1 MNDVPE
7 ITGNKVTLSCLL
19 KVIIHDIRKVGAIFK
34 SILYSLIPVVV
45 VSIPAILHLI
55 VLVLCCRYGVVDWE
69 GVSMAPIIMSSLII
83 GMCIVFNL
91 GFFDGKIE
99 DINGFDKLFFI
110 VEVMLNIIGISFL
123 LSNSFVVLIITA
135 SVMVIGACVYAYW
148 RHVCD
153 VCKNK

>member
-7 ITGNKVTLSCLL
+7 ITGNKVTLRCLL
-19 KVIIHDIRKVGAIFK
+19 NVIIHDIRKVGAIFK
-34 SILYSLIPVVV
+34 SILYSLIPVVIM
-45 VSIPAILHLI
+45 SIPAILHLI
-55 VLVLCCRYGVVDWE
+55 VLVLCCRYEVVDWE
-69 GVSMAPIIMSSLII
+69 GVGMAPIIMSSVII
-83 GMCIVFNL
+83 GICIVLNL
-91 GFFDGKIE
+91 GFFNRKIE
-99 DINGFDKLFFI
+99 DIAVFDKLF
-110 VEVMLNIIGISFL
+110 EVVLNIIGISFL

>member
-7 ITGNKVTLSCLL
+7 ITGNKVTLRCLL

-34 SILYSLIPVVV
+34 SILYSLIPVVIM
-45 VSIPAILHLI
+45 SIPAILHLI
-55 VLVLCCRYGVVDWE
+55 VLVLCCRYEVVDWE
-69 GVSMAPIIMSSLII
+69 GVGMAPIIMSSVII
-83 GMCIVFNL
+83 GICIVLNL
-91 GFFDGKIE
+91 GFFSRKIE
-99 DINGFDKLFFI
+99 DIAVFDKLF
-110 VEVMLNIIGISFL
+110 EVVLNIIGISFL

>member
-7 ITGNKVTLSCLL
+7 ITGNKVTLRCLL

-34 SILYSLIPVVV
+34 SILYSLIPVVIM
-45 VSIPAILHLI
+45 SIPAILHLI
-55 VLVLCCRYGVVDWE
+55 VLVLCCRYAVVDWE
-69 GVSMAPIIMSSLII
+69 VVGMAPIIMSSVII
-83 GMCIVFNL
+83 GICIVLNL
-91 GFFDGKIE
+91 GFFSWKIE
-99 DINGFDKLFFI
+99 DIVVFDKLF
-110 VEVMLNIIGISFL
+110 EVVLNIIGISFL

>member
-7 ITGNKVTLSCLL
+7 ITGNKVTLRCLL

-34 SILYSLIPVVV
+34 SILYSLIPVVIM
-45 VSIPAILHLI
+45 SIPAILHLI
-55 VLVLCCRYGVVDWE
+55 VLVLCCRYEVVDWE
-69 GVSMAPIIMSSLII
+69 GVGMAPIIMSSVII
-83 GMCIVFNL
+83 GICIVLNL
-91 GFFDGKIE
+91 GFFSWKIE
-99 DINGFDKLFFI
+99 DIVVFDKLF
-110 VEVMLNIIGISFL
+110 EVVLNIIGISFL

-135 SVMVIGACVYAYW
+135 SVMVIGACVYVYW

>member
-7 ITGNKVTLSCLL
+7 ITGNKVTLRCLL
-19 KVIIHDIRKVGAIFK
+19 KVIKHDIRKVGAIFK
-34 SILYSLIPVVV
+34 SILYSLIPVVIM
-45 VSIPAILHLI
+45 SIPAILHLI
-55 VLVLCCRYGVVDWE
+55 VLVLCCRYEVVDWE
-69 GVSMAPIIMSSLII
+69 GVGMAPIIMSSVII
-83 GMCIVFNL
+83 GICIVLNL
-91 GFFDGKIE
+91 GFFSWKIE
-99 DINGFDKLFFI
+99 DIVVFDKLF
-110 VEVMLNIIGISFL
+110 EVVLNIIGISFL

>member
-7 ITGNKVTLSCLL
+7 ITGNKVTLRCLL
-19 KVIIHDIRKVGAIFK
+19 NVIIHDIRKVGAIFK
-34 SILYSLIPVVV
+34 SILYSLIPVVIM
-45 VSIPAILHLI
+45 SIPAILHLI
-55 VLVLCCRYGVVDWE
+55 VLVLCCRYEVVDWE
-69 GVSMAPIIMSSLII
+69 VVGMAPIIMSSVII
-83 GMCIVFNL
+83 GICIVLNL
-91 GFFDGKIE
+91 GFFSWKIE
-99 DINGFDKLFFI
+99 DIAVFDKLF
-110 VEVMLNIIGISFL
+110 EVVLNIIGISFL

>member
-7 ITGNKVTLSCLL
+7 ITGNKVTLRCLL
-19 KVIIHDIRKVGAIFK
+19 NVIIHDIRKVGAIFK
-34 SILYSLIPVVV
+34 SILYSLIPVVIM
-45 VSIPAILHLI
+45 SIPAILHLI
-55 VLVLCCRYGVVDWE
+55 VLVLCCRYEVVDWE
-69 GVSMAPIIMSSLII
+69 VVGMAPIIMSSVII
-83 GMCIVFNL
+83 GICIVLNL
-91 GFFDGKIE
+91 GFFSWKIE
-99 DINGFDKLFFI
+99 DIVVFDKLF
-110 VEVMLNIIGISFL
+110 EVVLNIIGISFL